1 MATTIQ
7 YALMAGASYI
17 DTRLL
22 INRFPIPDGWETLM
36 LPSKIP
42 GELVSSHESTPSTG
56 FEAVSFF
63 KVTGTTTE
71 IVISF
76 AGTGTAIDHVANVA
90 LALGN
95 PSSQL
100 AQTPT
105 IWMCW

>member
-7 YALMAGASYI
+7 YALMAGHAYRT
-17 DTRLL
+17 TRDE
-22 INRFPIPDGWETLM
+22 INWIPSPDGWMPFFPVPDAT
-36 LPSKIP
+36 
-42 GELVSSHESTPSTG
+42 TAAAFQATNG
-56 FEAVSFF
+56 FEAVSFS